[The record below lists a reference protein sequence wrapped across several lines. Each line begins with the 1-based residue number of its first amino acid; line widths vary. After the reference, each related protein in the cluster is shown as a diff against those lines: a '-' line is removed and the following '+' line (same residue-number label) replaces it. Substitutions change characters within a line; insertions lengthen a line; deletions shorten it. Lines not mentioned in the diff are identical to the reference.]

1 MSDQPDKQRQDSR
14 SGLSDE
20 KLARHYDSALTRLE
34 DRLAEAEI
42 NTLESLKSE
51 IRDAIAFEHEL
62 ERLTKDE
69 VALLNTWLTRDLQNL
84 GHFVSST
91 GRGLGEWLNIDLS
104 ALELSLARALQSVA
118 DKTRIDQLELEQ
130 KLDSDMGT
138 YLEGELATAGTF
150 ACTDCNK
157 MVVLTHTRTVER
169 CHRCDNHIFHRV
181 SQFHG
186 QTD

>member
-1 MSDQPDKQRQDSR
+1 MSDQPDKNFKDNP
-14 SGLSDE
+14 GLQNE
-20 KLARHYDSALTRLE
+20 KLARHYDSALEHLE
-34 DRLAEAEI
+34 SRLADAEI
-42 NTLESLKSE
+42 STLAALQKEV
-51 IRDAIAFEHEL
+51 RDAVEFEYEL

-69 VALLNTWLTRDLQNL
+69 VALLTTWLTRDMQHL
-84 GHFVSST
+84 GHFVSTT

-104 ALELSLARALQSVA
+104 AMELSLLRALQSVA

-150 ACTDCNK
+150 SCTACDK
-157 MVVLTHTRTVER
+157 MVVLTHTRSIER

-186 QTD
+186 MAE

>member
-1 MSDQPDKQRQDSR
+1 MSDQPQNEIREDK
-14 SGLSDE
+14 LV
-20 KLARHYDSALTRLE
+20 RHYDSALSRIE
-34 DRLAEAEI
+34 GRLADAEI
-42 NTLESLKSE
+42 KTYEALQQEVK
-51 IRDAIAFEHEL
+51 DAVEFEYEV

-69 VALLNTWLTRDLQNL
+69 VALLTTWLTRDLQHL
-84 GHFVSST
+84 GHFVSTT

-118 DKTRIDQLELEQ
+118 DKTRLDQLELEQ
-130 KLDSDMGT
+130 KLESDMGT

-150 ACTDCNK
+150 ACTNCDK
-157 MVVLTHTRTVER
+157 MVVVTQTKPIER

-186 QTD
+186 MSE

>member
-1 MSDQPDKQRQDSR
+1 MSEQTPEQRPQDNA
-14 SGLSDE
+14 
-20 KLARHYDSALTRLE
+20 KLAPHYDNALARIE
-34 DRLAEAEI
+34 KRLAEAEH
-42 NTLESLKSE
+42 NTLETLEKE
-51 IRDAIAFEHEL
+51 IRDAVEFEQDL

-69 VALLNTWLTRDLQNL
+69 VALLTTWLNRDLQDL

-118 DKTRIDQLELEQ
+118 DKTYIDQLELNQ
-130 KLDSDMGT
+130 KLASDAST
-138 YLEGELATAGTF
+138 YIEGELATAGTF
-150 ACTDCNK
+150 CCTECDK
-157 MVVLTHTRTVER
+157 MVVVTHTRPLER

-186 QTD
+186 ADQ

>member
-1 MSDQPDKQRQDSR
+1 MSEQPQKQPVENPDHDKLVQR
-14 SGLSDE
+14 
-20 KLARHYDSALTRLE
+20 YDSALARVE
-34 DRLAEAEI
+34 SRLADAEI
-42 NTLESLKSE
+42 NTLEALRHE
-51 IRDAIAFEHEL
+51 VRDAVEFEQGV

-69 VALLNTWLTRDLQNL
+69 IALLTTWLTRDLQHL

-91 GRGLGEWLNIDLS
+91 GRGLGEWLNIDLA

-118 DKTRIDQLELEQ
+118 DKTRLDQLELEQ
-130 KLDSDMGT
+130 KLESDMGT

-150 ACTDCNK
+150 ACTNCDK
-157 MVVLTHTRTVER
+157 MVVVTHTKPIER

-186 QTD
+186 MSE